1 MNGIQCVIT
10 EWIYEVLRPKNNNL
24 CFGWVKYITV
34 HSNFYSNK
42 NSNKYKVDLFI
53 LKKIT

>member
-10 EWIYEVLRPKNNNL
+10 EWIYEALRPKNNNL
-24 CFGWVKYITV
+24 CFRWVNYIKV